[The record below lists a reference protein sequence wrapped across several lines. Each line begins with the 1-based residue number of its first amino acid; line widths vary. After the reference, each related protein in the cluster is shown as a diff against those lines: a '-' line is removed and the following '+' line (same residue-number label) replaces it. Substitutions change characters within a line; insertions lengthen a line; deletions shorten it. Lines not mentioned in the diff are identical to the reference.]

1 MSVGREAVW
10 VHTCNDSCDKRKKTS
25 EWGGG
30 MKKEEWK
37 FFLSHPFGAQITDY
51 DFAAIKSDL

>member
-1 MSVGREAVW
+1 M
-10 VHTCNDSCDKRKKTS
+10 HTCNDSCDKRKKTS

-51 DFAAIKSDL
+51 DFAAIKSNL